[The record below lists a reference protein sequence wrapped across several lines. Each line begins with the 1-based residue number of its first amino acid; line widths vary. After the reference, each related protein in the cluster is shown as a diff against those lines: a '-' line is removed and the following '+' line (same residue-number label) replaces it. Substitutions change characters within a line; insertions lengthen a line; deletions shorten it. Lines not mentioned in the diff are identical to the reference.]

1 MKIAL
6 GYVLLIMLVF
16 AEGCSMLNGVPAASG
31 TGSPQTPPFPKTQSI
46 LPLAV
51 SNQWLFSFTAYDS
64 TGAMINPNRVD
75 LHLGITGGYGL
86 KNDTQLVRLTWQ
98 NSADSYSAYAYQY
111 EWEQSKNGYLV
122 VYRDLYPLASRG
134 LYIIGEYRDSMPKLY
149 PQEKLWLAYPADSGK
164 TWQLNLDTLND
175 SMQTITMEVMSTHA
189 RFYFADSSSGT
200 ALSFCDCILYKET
213 DANSV
218 SYYYYNEKI
227 GPIGYLQYVNG
238 KLSVTYLLKSYSLR
252 S

>member
-6 GYVLLIMLVF
+6 EYVVLIALVL
-16 AEGCSMLNGVPAASG
+16 EQGCSMNTMSLAGA
-31 TGSPQTPPFPKTQSI
+31 GSPQTPPFPKTQSI

-51 SNQWLFSFTAYDS
+51 SNQWIFSYTAYDS
-64 TGAMINPNRVD
+64 TTGAMISPNRVD

-86 KNDTQLVRLTWQ
+86 KNDTQLVRLTWYNQ
-98 NSADSYSAYAYQY
+98 SDSYSAYAYQF
-111 EWEQSKNGYLV
+111 EWEQSNHGYLV

-134 LYIIGEYRDSMPKLY
+134 LYIIGEYQDSTPQLY
-149 PQEKLWLAYPADSGK
+149 PQEKLWLAYPADSGR
-164 TWQLNLDTLND
+164 TWQLNLDSAND
-175 SMQTITMEVMSTHA
+175 STQTITMEVLSTHA
-189 RFYFADSSSGT
+189 SFYCADSSSGT
-200 ALSFCDCILYKET
+200 ALSFCDCIVYKET

-238 KLSVTYLLKSYSLR
+238 KLSVTYLLTSYSLR